1 MINLQKRDEKGIT
14 LVALVITIIVLIILV
29 GLVITLSL
37 GNNGI
42 FNRAKQAKEEYK
54 IAQAREE
61 LEIEISNV
69 QLSVMSQENRQAT
82 LDDLLLKIDKNRY
95 TIELE
100 HELIATISEVN
111 SSSVYAK
118 INRKGTNYKFIVNF
132 KLEIIDFVEEDR
144 NIEVDKCKYIYNYG
158 TILEE
163 ANNFVGISD
172 IYAENKMNANNIYTN
187 VTGTTGYNFTYVGT
201 ENKINLQGYR
211 KICCLVT
218 TGDNA
223 ICSGNIFKLA
233 INDTKL
239 PSGLDEPYIKEVSST
254 VQANQTNYVLEWKIP
269 ENYRDESYYIGFI
282 STLKDVYVY
291 KIWLEPVEQY
301 MVYNEGKICEEA
313 NNFVGISDIYAENKM
328 NANNIYTNVTGT
340 TGYNFTYVGTENK
353 INLQGYR
360 KICCLVTTGDNAICS
375 GNIFK
380 LAINDTKLPSGL
392 DEPYIKEVSSTVQA
406 NQTNYVLEWKIPEN
420 YRDENYYIGFISTL
434 KDVYVYK
441 IWLED

>member
-95 TIELE
+95 TIKLE
-100 HELIATISEVN
+100 HELIATISKVN

-163 ANNFVGISD
+163 ANKFVGISD

-201 ENKINLQGYR
+201 ENKINLQEYR

-353 INLQGYR
+353 INLQEYR

-420 YRDENYYIGFISTL
+420 YRDESYYIGFISTL